1 MIPLIRNKKKESRSM
16 SKEIMVNTR
25 TETGKGAMGRARKN
39 GQVPAVLYGKG
50 TENVMLYAS
59 VGELDSAKL
68 SRGEEVVLV
77 LDGQKIAAKVME
89 MQINYMKSQILHL
102 DFCRA

>member
-1 MIPLIRNKKKESRSM
+1 M

-50 TENVMLYAS
+50 TENVLLFAS

-77 LDGQKIAAKVME
+77 LDGQKIAVRVMDV
-89 MQINYMKSQILHL
+89 QVNYMKSQIVHL

>member
-1 MIPLIRNKKKESRSM
+1 M

-25 TETGKGAMGRARKN
+25 TETGKGAMGRARKH

-50 TENVMLYAS
+50 TENVLLFAT

-77 LDGQKIAAKVME
+77 LDGQKIAACVKE
-89 MQINYMKSQILHL
+89 MQINYMKSQIVHL

>member
-1 MIPLIRNKKKESRSM
+1 
-16 SKEIMVNTR
+16 
-25 TETGKGAMGRARKN
+25 
-39 GQVPAVLYGKG
+39 
-50 TENVMLYAS
+50 MLQKLKDFKWGYIFLGLLFAT

-77 LDGQKIAAKVME
+77 LDGQKIAACVKE
-89 MQINYMKSQILHL
+89 MQINYMKSQIVHL

>member
-1 MIPLIRNKKKESRSM
+1 
-16 SKEIMVNTR
+16 MVTTR
-25 TETGKGAMGRARKN
+25 TESGKGAMGRARKN

-50 TENVMLYAS
+50 TENVMLFAS

-68 SRGEEVVLV
+68 VKGEEVTLV
-77 LDGQKIAAKVME
+77 LNGEKVAVRVME
-89 MQINYMKSQILHL
+89 VQVNYMKSQIVHL

>member
-1 MIPLIRNKKKESRSM
+1 M

-25 TETGKGAMGRARKN
+25 TET
-39 GQVPAVLYGKG
+39 
-50 TENVMLYAS
+50 
-59 VGELDSAKL
+59 AKL

>member
-1 MIPLIRNKKKESRSM
+1 MSPTTKKESGSM
-16 SKEIMVNTR
+16 SKEIMVTTR
-25 TETGKGAMGRARKN
+25 TESGKGAMGRARKN

-77 LDGQKIAAKVME
+77 LDGQKIAAKIME

>member
-1 MIPLIRNKKKESRSM
+1 M
-16 SKEIMVNTR
+16 SKEIMVTTR
-25 TETGKGAMGRARKN
+25 TESGKGAMGRALKN

-50 TENVMLYAS
+50 TENVMLFAS

-68 SRGEEVVLV
+68 VKGEEVTLV
-77 LDGQKIAAKVME
+77 LNGEKVAVRVME
-89 MQINYMKSQILHL
+89 VQVNYMKSQIVHL

>member
-1 MIPLIRNKKKESRSM
+1 M
-16 SKEIMVNTR
+16 SKEIMVTTR

-59 VGELDSAKL
+59 VGELDSARLTK
-68 SRGEEVVLV
+68 GEEVTLV
-77 LDGQKIAAKVME
+77 LNGEKIAVYVAELQV
-89 MQINYMKSQILHL
+89 NYMKSQIVHL

>member
-1 MIPLIRNKKKESRSM
+1 M
-16 SKEIMVNTR
+16 SKEIMVTTR
-25 TETGKGAMGRARKN
+25 TESGKGAMGRARKN

-50 TENVMLYAS
+50 TENVMLFAS

-68 SRGEEVVLV
+68 VKGEEVTLV
-77 LDGQKIAAKVME
+77 LNGEKVAVRVME
-89 MQINYMKSQILHL
+89 VQVNYMKSQIVHL

>member
-1 MIPLIRNKKKESRSM
+1 M
-16 SKEIMVNTR
+16 SKDIMVTTR
-25 TETGKGAMGRARKN
+25 TESGKGAMGRARKN

-50 TENVMLYAS
+50 TENVMLFAS

-68 SRGEEVVLV
+68 VKGEEVTLV
-77 LDGQKIAAKVME
+77 LNGEKVAVRVME
-89 MQINYMKSQILHL
+89 VQVNYMKSQIVHL

>member
-1 MIPLIRNKKKESRSM
+1 M

-25 TETGKGAMGRARKN
+25 TESGKGAMGRARKN
-39 GQVPAVLYGKG
+39 GLVPAVLYGKG

-68 SRGEEVVLV
+68 NRGEEVVLV

-89 MQINYMKSQILHL
+89 MQINYMKSQIVHL

>member
-1 MIPLIRNKKKESRSM
+1 M

-89 MQINYMKSQILHL
+89 MQINYMKSQIVHL

>member
-1 MIPLIRNKKKESRSM
+1 M

-39 GQVPAVLYGKG
+39 GQVPCVLYGKG

>member
-1 MIPLIRNKKKESRSM
+1 M

-25 TETGKGAMGRARKN
+25 TESGKGAMGRARKN

-50 TENVMLYAS
+50 TENVMLFAS
-59 VGELDSAKL
+59 VGDLDRVKFA
-68 SRGEEVVLV
+68 RGDEAVL
-77 LDGQKIAAKVME
+77 LLNREKIAVKVME
-89 MQINYMKSQILHL
+89 VQVNYMKSHIVHL

>member
-1 MIPLIRNKKKESRSM
+1 MQESDPEQKRKRSM
-16 SKEIMVNTR
+16 SKEIMVTTR

-59 VGELDSAKL
+59 VGELDSARLTK
-68 SRGEEVVLV
+68 GEEVTLV
-77 LDGQKIAAKVME
+77 LNGEKIAVYVAELQV
-89 MQINYMKSQILHL
+89 NYMKSQIVHL

>member
-1 MIPLIRNKKKESRSM
+1 M

-50 TENVMLYAS
+50 SENVMLYAS

-68 SRGEEVVLV
+68 SKGEEVTLV
-77 LDGQKIAAKVME
+77 LDGQKVAAVVKEV
-89 MQINYMKSQILHL
+89 QVNYMKSQIVHL
-102 DFCRA
+102 DFWRA